1 MRLWLIDQLEPAN
14 PMYTISAAFDLA
26 GTLRVDALEAAL
38 NEIVRRHEAL
48 RTVFLQEKGSPYQI
62 VQPFHPVRLR
72 MVDAETP
79 PEPFDL
85 AKGPL
90 FRVELVRKGEREHL
104 LALQIHHIVSDAWS
118 FKLFTQE
125 LAALYADFVR
135 GGPPSLPPLPLQFS
149 DYAIWERQWLRP
161 ERLEPQLAYW
171 KSHLAGPLPVIQ
183 LPSDHVRQPKQTH
196 RGALHRFYLPKP
208 LMDAVKAF
216 SQAASVTPF
225 MTLLAAFQTL
235 IYRYTG
241 QEDVLVG
248 SAFAGRGKREV
259 HGLIG
264 FFVNTLPLRVHL
276 GGEPSFAELLKRV
289 REVALGAYANQDVP
303 FIKLV
308 QELQP
313 DRDTSYA
320 PLVQIMFVLRQKAPV
335 PVYPLPELT
344 MSRPKEVDSGV
355 AKFELSWSMEEE
367 EENFL
372 ALIEYNADL
381 FDRARIERF
390 AEHFVILLRAAIE
403 QPDRSIATLPLL
415 TERER
420 RLLETAET
428 PAAPQACF
436 HRIFEA
442 RAAED
447 PDKTAVIFGDARLTY
462 GELDARANRLARY
475 LRQHG
480 VSRDDRV
487 GIRMD
492 RSLDLVVA
500 ILGIFKAGGA
510 YVPIDPTLPEERI
523 AFLLEDARPRL
534 VLAQVDVDEVGG
546 TLDHDEDSHQLAY
559 VIYTSGSTGKPKGVQ
574 VEHAGLL
581 NLLQAQIETFG
592 VTERSRVLQFAS
604 MSFDASIFEIV
615 MALGT
620 GATLVVAEHLTVGAR
635 LLELLERQAITHA
648 TLPPS
653 VLVHLPE
660 AELPALETII
670 TAGEACPQGLVDRW
684 AGAHRFFNAYGPT
697 EATVWSTVAR
707 CHPGERVTIG
717 RPIAHTRIHILDSR
731 LQPAALG
738 VPGEMYIGGVGL
750 ARGYLGRPELT
761 KERFIDSPWGRL
773 YRAGDLG
780 RYLDDGNIDFLGRTD
795 DQVKL
800 RGFRIELEEV
810 ENALLQYPGVR
821 EAVVL
826 VKDDALAAF
835 YAGNASATEVRAFV
849 KEKLPSYMVPA
860 VCLAME
866 FLPLT
871 TNNKIDKAA
880 LARLDVGQRGID
892 GYDAPTTVTEEV
904 VAGIWADVLKVDRVG
919 VREDF
924 FGLGGHSLQAVQVVS
939 RLGEAFGRSVPLSAI
954 FERPTVAE
962 LAGWLEHAER
972 PPSPAPALKVGRR
985 ERRTSG
991 VRGREPL
998 QLSFAQERLWF
1009 LYALNPGR
1017 ADYNI
1022 PAVIELRGA
1031 LDVERLR
1038 AALGG
1043 LVERH
1048 EALRTRVVDVEG
1060 VPQAVLGTGPLEC
1073 AVLEDDVHAAALR
1086 EAQRPF
1092 DLANELPIRAT
1103 LLRCDEQHHVLLLT
1117 IHHIAADDRSLRI
1130 LLEDLDALVAGRPL
1144 PDLPVQYKDFAA
1156 WQRQWLTGDVLTQQ
1170 LAYWRKQLAHAPP
1183 PLNLPAVGPRSTKR
1197 TGAGDSASRSLPTAL
1212 VEALQRVGRREN
1224 ATLFMTLLAAFN
1236 ALLHRYTGETEL
1248 LVGSPVANR
1257 GPRDVENV
1265 VGYFGNTLVLR
1276 TDASGEP
1283 TFRALLTRV
1292 RSMALGAYEHA
1303 DIPFEN
1309 VVDELGLARDRGQ
1322 APLVQIMFALQD
1334 TAPMPS
1340 RIGNLEARISETDN
1354 KTAKFDLV
1362 LLLRLQEDG
1371 LSVRVQYSTDAFD
1384 AGTIERMLAHYHQ
1397 LIAGIVQNPDQPIHA
1412 LPLLTDE
1419 EQHQRRAWNATRTDY
1434 PQDACVHELFEAQ
1447 VQRTPDAPAVVWREE
1462 HRTYRQL
1469 NEEANRL
1476 AHHLLRC
1483 GVGAETPV
1491 GLYMDR
1497 SLDMVVGLL
1506 AILKA
1511 GGVHV
1516 PLDPG
1521 YPQER
1526 IAFMLSDARVSV
1538 LLTHGRLASALPA
1551 HTATVVNVDTD
1562 RGALHAESAENPQHR
1577 GQVDDLAYAIY
1588 TSGSTG
1594 HPKGVAI
1601 PHRAI
1606 NRLVFRTNY
1615 IDIRPEDR
1623 IAQASNASFDAAI
1636 FEIWGALL
1644 HGACLV
1650 GIDKEVAISPQD
1662 FTEHVR
1668 QHGITVLF
1676 LTTALFHL
1684 IAHTTPSG
1692 LRSVRDVLIGGDALD
1707 GGCVKAVLEHGPPG
1721 RVLNVYGPTEST
1733 TFATY
1738 YHVRQPP
1745 NEGTIVPIGV
1755 PLSNTEIHV
1764 LDAHLQPVP
1773 VGVPG
1778 EIYIGGAGLARG
1790 YLHRPDLTAG
1800 RFVTVGGIRLYK
1812 TGDRARYLPG
1822 GTLEFLERLDHQ
1834 VKLRGY
1840 RIELGEIEATLRAH
1854 PSVSDAAVLVREDT
1868 PGEKLLVAYVGRAAH
1883 HETKAADLRRHVREQ
1898 LPSFMVP
1905 AHFIVLDALPL
1916 SPNGKI
1922 DRKHLAQ
1929 IGNLDSPISGR
1940 ESDYVA
1946 PRSELER
1953 KISAVWE
1960 DVLHR
1965 KDVSIHDNFFDLG
1978 GSSLLVPRT
1987 LSKLNGVLDKKLALI
2002 TLFQYPSISSLAKF
2016 LTRETSRQDT
2026 APGPFIQ
2033 TKETADT
2040 MRASRSRQAQRRR
2053 KTAP

>member
-1 MRLWLIDQLEPAN
+1 MRKPLAYAQMRLWLIDQLEPAN
-14 PMYTISAAFDLA
+14 PMYTISAVFDLT
-26 GTLRVDALEAAL
+26 GVLRIDALEAAL

-48 RTVFLQEKGSPYQI
+48 RTVFLHEKGVPYQV
-62 VQPFHPVRLR
+62 VQPFQPLRLPV
-72 MVDAETP
+72 VDSETP
-79 PEPFDL
+79 PAPFDL
-85 AKGPL
+85 ATGPL

-135 GGPPSLPPLPLQFS
+135 GSAPSLPPLPLQFS
-149 DYAIWERQWLRP
+149 DYCVWERQWLRP

-183 LPSDHVRQPKQTH
+183 LPTDRVRQPKQTH

-216 SQAASVTPF
+216 SQGASVTPF
-225 MTLLAAFQTL
+225 MTLFAAFQTL

-241 QEDVLVG
+241 QEDILVG

-264 FFVNTLPLRVHL
+264 FFVNTLPLRVQL

-289 REVALGAYANQDVP
+289 RETALGAYAHQDVP

-320 PLVQIMFVLRQKAPV
+320 PLVQLMFVLRQKAPV

-381 FDRARIERF
+381 FDQARIERF
-390 AEHFVILLRAAIE
+390 AEHFVTLLRAAIG

-420 RLLETAET
+420 HLLGTGNE
-428 PAAPQACF
+428 PAAPQVCF

-442 RAAED
+442 RAAES
-447 PDKTAVIFGDARLTY
+447 PEAVAVVYGDARLTY
-462 GELDARANRLARY
+462 AELDARASRLARH
-475 LRQHG
+475 LRQCG
-480 VSRDDRV
+480 VRRDELV
-487 GIRMD
+487 GIRMH

-523 AFLLEDARPRL
+523 GFLLEDARPRL
-534 VLAQVDVDEVGG
+534 VLTQVDVDDVNGA
-546 TLDHDEDSHQLAY
+546 LDHDEHTHDLAY

-581 NLLQAQIETFG
+581 NLLQAQIATFG
-592 VTERSRVLQFAS
+592 VTKRSRVLQFAS
-604 MSFDASIFEIV
+604 MSFDASIFEII

-653 VLVHLPE
+653 ILAHLPE

-684 AGAHRFFNAYGPT
+684 AGTHRFFNAYGPT
-697 EATVWSTVAR
+697 EATVWSTVAP

-717 RPIAHTRIHILDSR
+717 RPIGHTQILILDSH
-731 LQPAALG
+731 LQPVPIG
-738 VPGEMYIGGVGL
+738 VPGEIYIGGIGL

-761 KERFIDSPWGRL
+761 KERFIDSPFGRV
-773 YRAGDLG
+773 YRTGDLA
-780 RYLDDGNIDFLGRTD
+780 RYLDDGSIDFLGRTD

-810 ENALLQYPGVR
+810 ESTLLQHPSVR

-826 VKDDALAAF
+826 VKDDKLVAFFSGSAA
-835 YAGNASATEVRAFV
+835 AAEVRAFV

-860 VCLAME
+860 VCVAME
-866 FLPLT
+866 SLPLT
-871 TNNKIDKAA
+871 TNNKVDKAA
-880 LARLDVGQRGID
+880 LARVDVGQRELD
-892 GYDAPTTVTEEV
+892 GYGAPATVTEEIL
-904 VAGIWADVLKVDRVG
+904 AGIWADVLKVDRVG
-919 VREDF
+919 VGDDF
-924 FGLGGHSLQAVQVVS
+924 FALGGHSLQAVQVVS
-939 RLGEAFGRSVPLSAI
+939 RIGEAFGRTVPLSAI

-962 LAGWLEHAER
+962 LAEWIELAER
-972 PPSPAPALKVGRR
+972 TASPALSLQA
-985 ERRTSG
+985 TTQ
-991 VRGREPL
+991 L
-998 QLSFAQERLWF
+998 QLSFAQQRLWF
-1009 LYALNPGR
+1009 LHSLNPGR
-1017 ADYNI
+1017 AEYNI
-1022 PAVIELRGA
+1022 PAAIALRGA

-1038 AALGG
+1038 AALGH

-1048 EALRTRVVDVEG
+1048 EALRTRVANVDG
-1060 VPQAVLGTGPLEC
+1060 VPQAVLGTPRLEC
-1073 AVLEDDVHAAALR
+1073 ALLEDDMEAAALR

-1092 DLANELPIRAT
+1092 DLANDLPIRAT
-1103 LLRCDEQHHVLLLT
+1103 LLRKDPARHVLLLT

-1130 LLEDLDALVAGRPL
+1130 LLEDLHALYSGQGLAE
-1144 PDLPVQYKDFAA
+1144 LPVQYKDFAA
-1156 WQRQWLTGDVLTQQ
+1156 WQRASLAGDVHARQ
-1170 LAYWRKQLAHAPP
+1170 LAYWRRQLANAPP
-1183 PLNLPAVGPRSTKR
+1183 PLNLPTEGPRPTER
-1197 TGAGDSASRSLPTAL
+1197 TGAGDSASYLLPATL
-1212 VEALQRVGRREN
+1212 VEALQRLARREN

-1236 ALLHRYTGETEL
+1236 AVLHRYTGETDL
-1248 LVGSPVANR
+1248 LVGTPVANR
-1257 GPRDVENV
+1257 GQREIEHV

-1276 TDASGEP
+1276 TDASGKP
-1283 TFRALLTRV
+1283 SFRELLARV
-1292 RSMALGAYEHA
+1292 RTMALDAYEHA
-1303 DIPFEN
+1303 DIPFEH
-1309 VVDELGLARDRGQ
+1309 VVDKLGLARDRGH
-1322 APLVQIMFALQD
+1322 APLLQIMFALQD

-1340 RIGNLEARISETDN
+1340 RIGDLEAHVSETDN

-1362 LLLRLQEDG
+1362 LLLRLQKEGG
-1371 LSVRVQYSTDAFD
+1371 LVVRVQYGTDAFG
-1384 AGTIERMLAHYHQ
+1384 AGIIQRMLAHYHA
-1397 LIAGIVQNPDQPIHA
+1397 LLAGIVANPDQPIHA
-1412 LPLLTDE
+1412 LPLLTE
-1419 EQHQRRAWNATRTDY
+1419 EEREQRLAWNATETDY
-1434 PQDACVHELFEAQ
+1434 PQHARVHELFEAQ
-1447 VQRTPDAPAVVWREE
+1447 VERTPDSIAVVWHEE
-1462 HRTYRQL
+1462 RRTYRRL

-1476 AHHLLRC
+1476 AHHLMRR
-1483 GVGAETPV
+1483 GVGPETPV

-1497 SLDMVVGLL
+1497 SLDMVIGLL

-1526 IAFMLSDARVSV
+1526 IGFMLSDARVHV
-1538 LLTHGRLASALPA
+1538 LLTHRQLAQALPSHEA
-1551 HTATVVNVDTD
+1551 AVVNVDTQRD
-1562 RGALHAESAENPQHR
+1562 VLRTESTENPRQGGH
-1577 GQVDDLAYAIY
+1577 VDHLAYAIY

-1594 HPKGVAI
+1594 RPKGVAI

-1606 NRLVFRTNY
+1606 NRLVLRTNY
-1615 IDIRPEDR
+1615 IDIRPEDK

-1662 FTEHVR
+1662 FTEQVR
-1668 QHGITVLF
+1668 QQGITVLF

-1684 IAHTTPSG
+1684 IAHAAPAG

-1721 RVLNVYGPTEST
+1721 RLLNVYGPTEST

-1738 YHVRQPP
+1738 HHVRRPP
-1745 NEGTIVPIGV
+1745 SEGTIVPIGI

-1764 LDAHLQPVP
+1764 LDPHLQPVP

-1790 YLHRPDLTAG
+1790 YLHRPELTAE
-1800 RFVTVGGIRLYK
+1800 RFITLAGETPAIDGVRLYK
-1812 TGDRARYLPG
+1812 TGDRGRYLPD

-1854 PSVSDAAVLVREDT
+1854 PSIADAAVLVREDI
-1868 PGEKLLVAYVGRAAH
+1868 PGHKQLVAYVGRAAE
-1883 HETKAADLRRHVREQ
+1883 HEVKASDLRQHVSQQ

-1922 DRKHLAQ
+1922 DRKCLAQ
-1929 IGNLDSPISGR
+1929 MGSPTPPR
-1940 ESDYVA
+1940 ENDYVA
-1946 PRSELER
+1946 PRSELEK

-1965 KDVSIHDNFFDLG
+1965 ENVGVHDNFFDLG
-1978 GSSLLVPRT
+1978 GSSLLMPRT

-2016 LTRETSRQDT
+2016 LSEDFTPASTF
-2026 APGPFIQ
+2026 AQ
-2033 TKETADT
+2033 TKEKANT
-2040 MRASRSRQAQRRR
+2040 MRSSRSRQAERRR
-2053 KTAP
+2053 KIAQ